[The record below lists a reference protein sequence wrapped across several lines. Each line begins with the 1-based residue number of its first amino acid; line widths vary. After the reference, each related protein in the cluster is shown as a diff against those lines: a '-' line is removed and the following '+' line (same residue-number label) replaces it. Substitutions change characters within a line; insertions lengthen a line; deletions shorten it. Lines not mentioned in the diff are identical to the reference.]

1 MTLLFEKGHVFIG
14 PDGQGYELTRDIPK
28 DEVMTATDFRE
39 FGGAPKTGP
48 NMMLPEWMTDYLKDY
63 VP

>member
-14 PDGQGYELTRDIPK
+14 PDGQGYELTRDVPK

-48 NMMLPEWMTDYLKDY
+48 NMVLPEWMTGYLKGY
-63 VP
+63 MP